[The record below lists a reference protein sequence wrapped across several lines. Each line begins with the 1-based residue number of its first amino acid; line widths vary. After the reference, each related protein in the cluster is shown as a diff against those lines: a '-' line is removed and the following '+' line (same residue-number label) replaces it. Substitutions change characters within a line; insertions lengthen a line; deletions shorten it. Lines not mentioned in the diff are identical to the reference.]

1 MFVLQNASVL
11 YFESLRMIFPQKSC
25 SSLDGFLILFEIFQS
40 CMKNYFQFI
49 LDWRQKTVNLLTNLP
64 IQSSLIS
71 YPRFLSASIS
81 TFPILDI
88 KNIGMKRGF
97 GTKQIESKIIYLLH
111 KSILLTHFIP
121 LVSFFTPWKHSP
133 WCFPRALKEINA
145 MA

>member
-1 MFVLQNASVL
+1 MFVLQNASIL
-11 YFESLRMIFPQKSC
+11 YFESLRIIFPQKSC

-88 KNIGMKRGF
+88 KNIEMKRGF
-97 GTKQIESKIIYLLH
+97 GTKQVESKIIYLLH

-121 LVSFFTPWKHSP
+121 LVSFFIPWKHSP